1 MLPPGQRGG
10 NAAPSPVRRYLLVV
24 HAERVSTFELFFD
37 LVFVFTITQ
46 LTSAL
51 HADSSP
57 AGVSRVLL
65 MLAVIWWMYGGYA
78 WLTNAVS
85 AEIGRSRLALLV
97 GMIGF
102 LIVSLAIPTA
112 FTTGGVL
119 FGLGYLLVVL
129 VHATLFAQA
138 GEGAIRGMRVVAP
151 RNVVAALVLT
161 LAGVLATRTG
171 AAVGL
176 VLWVAAVLV
185 LWLPQ
190 RRSTERGFEIRPA
203 HFVERHGLVIIIA
216 LGESVIAVATGTS
229 THPLSAGRVG
239 IATLG
244 VLLSVGLWWVYFDRD
259 DSAAV
264 VALERTPAA
273 ERPLKVKVGYGY
285 WHYVLLL
292 GIIAAAAGMKDAVS
306 APFHHLHFPASI
318 ALAAGV
324 ALYLGGHA
332 GFRHTI
338 FEERWSARLLWT
350 ALAALCTVPLGVH
363 GTAAIQLAALVLVVS
378 VPALRGSSTSRA

>member
-1 MLPPGQRGG
+1 
-10 NAAPSPVRRYLLVV
+10 V
-24 HAERVSTFELFFD
+24 HPQRVSTFELFFD

-51 HADSSP
+51 HADSSA
-57 AGVSRVLL
+57 AGVLRVLL

-85 AEIGRSRLALLV
+85 AEHGRYRLALLV

-102 LIVSLAIPTA
+102 LTVSLAIPTA
-112 FTTGGVL
+112 FTTGGLL

-129 VHATLFAQA
+129 VHAALFGQA

-151 RNVVAALVLT
+151 RNVAAALVIT
-161 LAGVLATRTG
+161 LAGLLAPRVGTAVVLAVW
-171 AAVGL
+171 A
-176 VLWVAAVLV
+176 AAVLV

-190 RRSTERGFEIRPA
+190 RASSERGFEIAPA

-216 LGESVIAVATGTS
+216 LGESVIAVAASTS
-229 THPLSAGRVG
+229 AHPLGVARLG

-244 VLLSVGLWWVYFDRD
+244 LLLSVMLWWVYFDRD
-259 DSAAV
+259 DRASV
-264 VALERTPAA
+264 DALERAPAA

-285 WHYVLLL
+285 WHYALLL
-292 GIIAAAAGMKDAVS
+292 GIIATAAGMKDAVS
-306 APFHHLHFPASI
+306 APFHHLHFPAAI
-318 ALAAGV
+318 ALAGGV

-332 GFRHTI
+332 GFRRTI
-338 FEERWSARLLWT
+338 FDQRWSSRLLWAAVA
-350 ALAALCTVPLGVH
+350 ALATVPLGRH
-363 GTAAIQLAALVLVVS
+363 GTAAIQLAALVLVLS
-378 VPALRGSSTSRA
+378 ATALRTPSTSRA

>member
-1 MLPPGQRGG
+1 
-10 NAAPSPVRRYLLVV
+10 
-24 HAERVSTFELFFD
+24 
-37 LVFVFTITQ
+37 
-46 LTSAL
+46 
-51 HADSSP
+51 
-57 AGVSRVLL
+57 

-85 AEIGRSRLALLV
+85 AEIGKARLALLV

-102 LIVSLAIPTA
+102 LAVSLAIPTA

-129 VHATLFAQA
+129 VHATLFGQA

-161 LAGVLATRTG
+161 LAGVLAPRTA

-176 VLWVAAVLV
+176 ALWVGAALV

-229 THPLSAGRVG
+229 AHPLSMGRIG

-264 VALERTPAA
+264 VALERAPAA

-292 GIIAAAAGMKDAVS
+292 GIIAAAAGMEDAVG

-332 GFRHTI
+332 GFRRTI
-338 FEERWSARLLWT
+338 FEQRWSSRLLWA
-350 ALAALCTVPLGVH
+350 ALAALATVPLGVH
-363 GTAAIQLAALVLVVS
+363 GTAAIQLAALVAVLSATV
-378 VPALRGSSTSRA
+378 LRAPSTSRA